1 MDGNDG
7 PLGFAGGCPL
17 LDSGIDV
24 LGACPGAAGDV
35 GCEGA
40 GSGCLLRRS
49 GSGRPGAQ
57 RRTRLEAGGLS
68 ARHIP
73 ADFGLAH
80 CCRYAKN
87 IMTAWQSV

>member
-7 PLGFAGGCPL
+7 PLGFGGGCPL

-40 GSGCLLRRS
+40 GSGCLLAAAVAAGESCRSVATIFRVSVASVVKWSQRFRVTGSAAAHKVGGRR
-49 GSGRPGAQ
+49 P
-57 RRTRLEAGGLS
+57 
-68 ARHIP
+68 
-73 ADFGLAH
+73 
-80 CCRYAKN
+80 
-87 IMTAWQSV
+87 